1 MQVRPKYRLDSNKD
15 KPTAATPQLGAAKLP
30 DEAVDKQPAEPPVE
44 SDAVKDAER
53 NALKARLAEMEN
65 AEKLQR
71 AAPTMQE
78 RMATEPQQRQPQS
91 VEEAINSW
99 GLPDRAKNW
108 LREHSEFVTDPA
120 KNVMIQ
126 RAHADAVRLAD
137 GDAFSNRYFD
147 QLEILLGLKPQS
159 RSAILENR
167 PPPRPQ
173 PRNAAPV
180 SAPISRDVP
189 SMTTGRPTSGPV
201 RLTQEEHDL
210 AASLKIS
217 PQEYQEQK
225 ARMLRLKASG
235 AIQT

>member
-1 MQVRPKYRLDSNKD
+1 MQLRQKYRLDSASD
-15 KPTAATPQLGAAKLP
+15 KPTAALPQETAARLP
-30 DEAVDKQPAEPPVE
+30 DEAVDKQPSEQIE
-44 SDAVKDAER
+44 VKDKVEEAAQS
-53 NALKARLAEMEN
+53 ALKARLAEMEN
-65 AEKLQR
+65 AETLQR
-71 AAPTMQE
+71 QAPTMQE
-78 RMATEPQQRQPQS
+78 RLATEPQQRQPKT
-91 VEEAINSW
+91 VEEVINTW
-99 GLPDRAKNW
+99 ALPDRAKNW

-137 GDAFSNRYFD
+137 GNAFSNRYFD
-147 QLEILLGLKPQS
+147 QLEILLGLKP
-159 RSAILENR
+159 AA
-167 PPPRPQ
+167 PARPQ
-173 PRNAAPV
+173 QTSRPVVQRQSAPV
-180 SAPISRDVP
+180 SAPISREVP
-189 SMTTGRPTSGPV
+189 SMTTGRPTGGPV